1 MPHTGSEWGVE
12 FSAICP
18 LQIGGGGEANVP
30 GIYTHACLQAQT
42 SAGQR
47 EDARMG
53 KPLPA
58 NLMPILVFAVLGTVN
73 ALSMPVLSGP
83 QREYLAA
90 RMTFM
95 CAAPQVPP
103 PAIFELQRDD
113 DGRVLA
119 AKSSTGS
126 RPVNFSLPVRNNS
139 AGIYRCR
146 VTPRRGPDRGLPFY
160 SNGLPFQVVIPVR
173 GASLLPEPDPPT
185 LYEGQM
191 LTLSCRVQRGSHLTY
206 SWLHDGRQLPDS
218 PLGGNLTISPVTPKH
233 AGNYSCAARND
244 MTSSHVSHSRDVPVV
259 VRALLSKPHV
269 SFAVTKEGSGY
280 HADVTC
286 HLANG
291 TPPVQFRLFLND
303 TEVASRT
310 ALSRSTSFSV
320 PVRLGERLGNVQCG
334 AENTV
339 QRLVSNAV
347 TLEVVPVGGAVHL
360 QVQYLH
366 DAASTVVAVLLRC
379 TLTRGTFPEF
389 AWFLN
394 DTLLGEKGA
403 SHLMTDRNGT
413 LLLVPIMAENSGY
426 YRCEAKDS
434 FEESP
439 WLRSQEHLIHSSAS
453 RMVTLEVIAVA
464 FSCFLLLAILGS
476 AGVALA
482 LTNRGVSSSSPARYR
497 YINPRPSIFDLLEI
511 PPRPNVSARE
521 EASDR
526 SSPHHTDPNMATAE
540 EQLPV

>member
-1 MPHTGSEWGVE
+1 MSV
-12 FSAICP
+12 
-18 LQIGGGGEANVP
+18 
-30 GIYTHACLQAQT
+30 
-42 SAGQR
+42 GQR
-47 EDARMG
+47 EDAGMG
-53 KPLPA
+53 RPLPA
-58 NLMPILVFAVLGTVN
+58 NLMLLVFAILRTDNVL
-73 ALSMPVLSGP
+73 SQPVLSGP

-90 RMTFM
+90 RVTFT
-95 CAAPQVPP
+95 CTAPQVPL
-103 PAIFELQRDD
+103 PAVFELLRDNESQ
-113 DGRVLA
+113 VLA
-119 AKSSTGS
+119 EKSLMRS
-126 RPVNFSLPVRNNS
+126 RPVNFSLPVRDGS

-146 VTPRRGPDRGLPFY
+146 VTPKGGPVPGLPFY

-173 GASLLPEPDPPT
+173 VTSLFPDPNPPT

-206 SWLHDGRQLPDS
+206 SWLRDGKPLPDSPLPDSPLPDSPLPDS
-218 PLGGNLTISPVTPKH
+218 PLGGSLTIGPVTQSH

-244 MTSSHVSHSRDVPVV
+244 MTNSHVSHSRDIPVV

-280 HADVTC
+280 RADVTC
-286 HLANG
+286 HLAKG

-303 TEVASRT
+303 TEVASR
-310 ALSRSTSFSV
+310 AAPSRSTSFSV
-320 PVRLGERLGNVQCG
+320 SVRLGERLGEVRCG

-379 TLTRGTFPEF
+379 TLAQGTFPEF

-403 SHLMTDRNGT
+403 SHLMTDQNGT
-413 LLLVPIMAENSGY
+413 LLLIPVMAENSGY
-426 YRCEAKDS
+426 YHCEAKDS
-434 FEESP
+434 FDDTP
-439 WLRSQEHLIHSSAS
+439 WLRSQEHLIHSSVS

-464 FSCFLLLAILGS
+464 FGCFLLLAILGS
-476 AGVALA
+476 ACVALA
-482 LTNRGVSSSSPARYR
+482 LTNRGASSSSPARYR
-497 YINPRPSIFDLLEI
+497 YIGPRPSIFDLLEI

-526 SSPHHTDPNMATAE
+526 SSPHHTDPNTATAE

>member
-160 SNGLPFQVVIPVR
+160 SNGLPFQVV
-173 GASLLPEPDPPT
+173 T
-185 LYEGQM
+185 
-191 LTLSCRVQRGSHLTY
+191 
-206 SWLHDGRQLPDS
+206 
-218 PLGGNLTISPVTPKH
+218 
-233 AGNYSCAARND
+233 
-244 MTSSHVSHSRDVPVV
+244 
-259 VRALLSKPHV
+259 LLSKPHV

-439 WLRSQEHLIHSSAS
+439 WLRSQEHLIHSSAAS